1 MEEVEVKQLYR
12 LLNKYKAVI
21 SQSDKYEVK
30 NDLEFVI
37 INVRNL
43 ALEKFNLILKE
54 END

>member
-1 MEEVEVKQLYR
+1 MEEVELKQLYR

-43 ALEKFNLILKE
+43 ALEEFNLILKE
-54 END
+54 ENE